1 MNSPPDIIEALD
13 SILEIY
19 FSGVTH
25 RERAAF
31 ILCDNLVEMTCK
43 TKAIQNNHRFDTSCN
58 FYTSCNAPGVV
69 LPDALKTRVLGYRNT
84 RNNMQHATA
93 AGTVSLTHCATAIL
107 DVVKVID
114 HCWPNTSSTQFPDRI
129 KCALRIIKLYSSEGN
144 VSLRELFET
153 KMQTQKWRTQK
164 ESVKTT
170 GRQIQPGHR
179 DFWYVAIRMQTPYV
193 EECLNSVGIP

>member
-31 ILCDNLVEMTCK
+31 ILCDNLVEMACK
-43 TKAIQNNHRFDTSCN
+43 TKAKQNDEN
-58 FYTSCNAPGVV
+58 FSMRGNLADASSAVT
-69 LPDALKTRVLGYRNT
+69 LPDTIKTRVLGYRRT

-93 AGTVSLTHCATAIL
+93 AATVTLTHCATAIF
-107 DVVKVID
+107 DVAKVID

-129 KCALRIIKLYSSEGN
+129 KCALRIIRLYSSEGN

>member
-31 ILCDNLVEMTCK
+31 ILCDNLVEMACK
-43 TKAIQNNHRFDTSCN
+43 TKAKQNNRN
-58 FYTSCNAPGVV
+58 FNMRDNLVDACDAITLS
-69 LPDALKTRVLGYRNT
+69 DALKTRILGYRNT
-84 RNNMQHATA
+84 RNNMQHTTA
-93 AGTVSLTHCATAIL
+93 AGTVSLTYCATSIL

-114 HCWPNTSSTQFPDRI
+114 FCWENTATTQFPDRI
-129 KCALRIIKLYSSEGN
+129 KCALRIIRLYSSEGN